1 MPQRWAAPTPAN
13 WRGVDDRKA
22 EAQRLEQALDFGAL
36 GLEVG
41 ELLLR
46 AFEDGRL
53 GQAGKRPQETQI
65 PVRPRQTFASLPD
78 RLDTAIETLMA
89 GSIRFLL
96 ALGAIGGEATG
107 AVAHTLW
114 HKFST
119 TGRRAEAYRCLQASG
134 QIDIIGSGPLDER
147 IVRLTAKASLA
158 CRANLDPER
167 LWTRPW
173 DGTWR
178 IVAFDI
184 PETDSKIRAQLR
196 RKLHELR
203 FGWLQNSVW
212 ISPDPTDDFRAL
224 LSEKRLRPE
233 SLTLLEARPAGG
245 ESNESMVAAAWD
257 FAALDKGHAQ
267 YLEILR
273 LCPNRLQKP
282 DAWLAWLETE
292 HRAWAHLAQR
302 DPFLPRI
309 LLPRFYRGLAVW
321 AARQEAH
328 AAFRDAMR

>member
-1 MPQRWAAPTPAN
+1 
-13 WRGVDDRKA
+13 
-22 EAQRLEQALDFGAL
+22 
-36 GLEVG
+36 
-41 ELLLR
+41 
-46 AFEDGRL
+46 
-53 GQAGKRPQETQI
+53 
-65 PVRPRQTFASLPD
+65 
-78 RLDTAIETLMA
+78 MA

-119 TGRRAEAYRCLQASG
+119 TGRRTEAYRRLQASG
-134 QIDIIGSGPLDER
+134 HIEISGSGPLDER
-147 IVRLTAKASLA
+147 IVRLTAQGSLA

-167 LWTRPW
+167 LWSRPW

-224 LSEKRLRPE
+224 LSEKRLLPE
-233 SLTLLEARPAGG
+233 SLTLQRGTSPPSTKGTSNTLRFCVYARTASRSPPLG
-245 ESNESMVAAAWD
+245 S
-257 FAALDKGHAQ
+257 
-267 YLEILR
+267 
-273 LCPNRLQKP
+273 
-282 DAWLAWLETE
+282 
-292 HRAWAHLAQR
+292 
-302 DPFLPRI
+302 
-309 LLPRFYRGLAVW
+309 RGLRPNTAPGPISRNGIRSCPGSCFRGSI
-321 AARQEAH
+321 AAPPSGPPGRKPTPHFGTHFSDSRTPRPRPPAPEDAN
-328 AAFRDAMR
+328 FRPTATRFCVLRGHDRRIFLVAGPAQFVIADANFCPTATDFCVFVGMASRASG